1 MVDSVILG
9 TTQPSDEFTESG
21 CQNFSGTNNNIR
33 STNERYYYGD
43 NVKDDSVS
51 ERYQLNEGAIFGITV
66 GSVVF
71 ATLFSTLTRIQYSH

>member
-9 TTQPSDEFTESG
+9 TTRPSDEFTESA